1 MAFSRANNYLGS
13 IAADNTVVS
22 VTQSQRDAAVSL
34 TQLNERV
41 QTLYSIALYDTLMDE
56 VFAESGLDPAGR
68 TNNAEYFFRVP
79 PKVHEFDEPFA
90 TTITNTQDA
99 GKYVESYGSILKSI
113 RISGTTGLRP
123 NKVTSPTVPG
133 LGITVAQAE
142 NLRSI
147 DTDSVRK
154 LAPSESTGYDDIIFL
169 RNVFRKYSDIKLSD
183 ELSGSVVMLW
193 RNIKDADYWIVE
205 PEDFRV
211 SQSSSSPLTYDY
223 SISFKTLSR
232 FDFSYALPADPLDA
246 ARSKQ
251 RMLSRL
257 QDYSQNLLNTF
268 LVISSN
274 INKLQAYG
282 TFITDLI
289 LSPVLGIING
299 LAAVRTAG
307 FGVATGLLNQVTK
320 LAEDLPEAID
330 KLGTVLPAQDSVT
343 RALRRL
349 ELTCANILS
358 EPIAS
363 KPAIRNVGWILNKY
377 AKPYERPGSGTTA
390 AKAPTNSPSYIGY
403 ERAPAVVNSSTIYP
417 AEDIR
422 DVAARLLGDRSRWKI
437 LVTLNELSS
446 PFISPTGGP
455 GVLMPGDAILYP
467 ADRVVG
473 GAPATVG
480 AQDPTTDGTRNNSQ
494 ANTAGQLAYGRD
506 LRLQSTFVGS
516 SEITDLVVNQRG
528 DLGSIV
534 GIPNIEQAI
543 RIKFITERGELPA
556 HSKFGAKFPIGRK
569 ASPASFSEFRIDALR
584 TLVSDNRIQ
593 TVKSLDFLAI
603 EDVLALAAD
612 LVITDSQ
619 NILSTSFALRRF

>member
-1 MAFSRANNYLGS
+1 MPLKTSTNNL
-13 IAADNTVVS
+13 ATAVDVTTVS
-22 VTQSQRDAAVSL
+22 VTRAQRDMAVGGAQL
-34 TQLNERV
+34 TELV
-41 QTLYSIALYDTLMDE
+41 QSLYSIALYDTIRDT
-56 VFAESGLDPAGR
+56 VFVSAGLDPGNR

-90 TTITNTQDA
+90 TTITNTQDG
-99 GKYVESYGSILKSI
+99 GKYVESYGSILKSV

-123 NKVTSPTVPG
+123 NKSVSSTIPF
-133 LGITVAQAE
+133 LGISASQISTLLGANLNGNIAQIPRDE
-142 NLRSI
+142 
-147 DTDSVRK
+147 T
-154 LAPSESTGYDDIIFL
+154 TGYDDIIFL
-169 RNVFRKYSDIKLSD
+169 KNIFRRYSDLKLSD
-183 ELSGSVVMLW
+183 QYAGSVVMLW

-205 PEDFRV
+205 PEDFRI
-211 SQSSSSPLTYDY
+211 SQNSASPLTYEY
-223 SISFKTLSR
+223 SISFKTLAR
-232 FDFSYALPADPLDA
+232 FDFSYSQPFDPLDA

-251 RMLSRL
+251 RMLSRM
-257 QDYSQNLLNTF
+257 QDYNQNLLNMF
-268 LVISSN
+268 LVVSSR
-274 INKLQAYG
+274 INSLQAYG
-282 TFITDLI
+282 TFITDSI
-289 LSPVLGIING
+289 LSPVLNIING
-299 LAAVRTAG
+299 ITAVKTSG

-320 LAEDLPEAID
+320 LAEDLPDAID
-330 KLGTVLPAQDSVT
+330 KLNTILPAQDSVI
-343 RALRRL
+343 RAFRRL

-390 AKAPTNSPSYIGY
+390 AKAPTSSPSYIGY
-403 ERAPAVVNSSTIYP
+403 ESAPAVVNSDTVYP
-417 AEDIR
+417 EEDIR

-437 LVTLNELSS
+437 LVTLNELIS

-467 ADRVVG
+467 ADRVIG
-473 GAPATVG
+473 GDTTTVA

-506 LRLQSTFVGS
+506 LRLQSAFVGS
-516 SEITDLVVNQRG
+516 SEITDLVINQRG

-534 GIPNIEQAI
+534 GIPNVEQAI

-569 ASPASFSEFRIDALR
+569 ASPASFNAFRIDALR
-584 TLVSDNRIQ
+584 TLTSDNRIK
-593 TVKSLDFLAI
+593 TVKYLDFVAV
-603 EDVLALAAD
+603 EDVLAIAAD
-612 LVITDSQ
+612 LVMTDSQ

>member
-123 NKVTSPTVPG
+123 NKVASPNVPG

-232 FDFSYALPADPLDA
+232 FDFSYALPVDPLDA

-268 LVISSN
+268 LVISSR
-274 INKLQAYG
+274 INSLQSYG

-289 LSPVLGIING
+289 LSPVLSVING
-299 LAAVRTAG
+299 LAAVRTAE

-320 LAEDLPEAID
+320 LAEDLP
-330 KLGTVLPAQDSVT
+330 GTIVKINNVLPAQDSVI

-349 ELTCANILS
+349 EITCANILS

-403 ERAPAVVNSSTIYP
+403 ERAPAVVNSSTVYP

-437 LVTLNELSS
+437 LVTLNELIS

-467 ADRVVG
+467 ADRVIG
-473 GAPATVG
+473 GDTTTVA
-480 AQDPTTDGTRNNSQ
+480 AQDPTTDGTKNNSQ

-516 SEITDLVVNQRG
+516 SETTDLVINQRG

-584 TLVSDNRIQ
+584 TLISDTRIQ
-593 TVKSLDFLAI
+593 TVRSLDFLAI